1 MTLDEYFEDWMKVID
16 RTELNNVMAKVGQEY
31 RRKPLCPAQSDV
43 FRAFEL
49 CPLNDLKVVMLG
61 QDPYPQKGVATGVLF
76 GNRKEVDEDNLS
88 PSLNV
93 VKEAAINFEVPHYCI
108 TFDQT
113 LESWAKQGILM
124 INSAL
129 TVEMN
134 RIGSHVMLWRPFI
147 AKLLKNLSEYNT
159 AIVYVLFGRQ
169 AQTFKPYINDRF
181 NHIIEIEHPAYFA
194 RSGTKMPHQLFIDI
208 SNKVKEIYLTNGK
221 EVQIGDTL
229 TKVSKVVDPF
239 FGEGAVVQHIV
250 VTKDILPKLLEAGI
264 VTTTKPAKSA
274 VVESEVP
281 MELEYYIQKI
291 AERLGWKI
299 EKVYNYLN
307 SVDTILPA
315 AAFSMVLREV
325 AIELDKKYEDHIEK
339 SPEIYVI
346 SMLDGRITKA
356 NKAHIKNYRNFAAFR
371 TIEDA
376 KIACRITRDILKE
389 MFKSGK

>member
-1 MTLDEYFEDWMKVID
+1 MEK
-16 RTELNNVMAKVGQEY
+16 
-31 RRKPLCPAQSDV
+31 
-43 FRAFEL
+43 
-49 CPLNDLKVVMLG
+49 
-61 QDPYPQKGVATGVLF
+61 
-76 GNRKEVDEDNLS
+76 
-88 PSLNV
+88 
-93 VKEAAINFEVPHYCI
+93 
-108 TFDQT
+108 
-113 LESWAKQGILM
+113 
-124 INSAL
+124 
-129 TVEMN
+129 
-134 RIGSHVMLWRPFI
+134 
-147 AKLLKNLSEYNT
+147 
-159 AIVYVLFGRQ
+159 
-169 AQTFKPYINDRF
+169 
-181 NHIIEIEHPAYFA
+181 
-194 RSGTKMPHQLFIDI
+194 
-208 SNKVKEIYLTNGK
+208 IYLTNGK

-229 TKVSKVVDPF
+229 TKVSKVVGPF

-264 VTTTKPAKSA
+264 VTTTKSAKSA

-291 AERLGWKI
+291 AEKLGWKI

-356 NKAHIKNYRNFAAFR
+356 NKAHIENYRNFAAFR
-371 TIEDA
+371 SISDA
-376 KIACRITRDILKE
+376 KIACKITRDILKE